1 MPNIENQTKFFSL
14 LEVMSS
20 IQKTIIGRY
29 SSLFWVRA
37 EMIKLNHYTHSG
49 HCYPDLVEKKEG
61 KIVAQTRAI
70 IWKNDFESISKKF
83 IYFTN
88 EPIKDGVTILFQCR
102 INFDTLHGLSLNI
115 IDIDPMFTLGE
126 LEKERQ
132 ETIERLKKED
142 LFHANSTLPL
152 ALLPQRLAIIS
163 VQTSKGYSDFMNIID
178 QEKNY
183 KLFTYLFPSLLQ
195 GDNAV
200 ETLIQALEAV
210 EKVKKHFDAVLI
222 IRGGGGDIGLSCYDN
237 YELSKTIAN
246 FPLPVL
252 TGIGHST
259 NETVAEMVAYKNA
272 ITPTELA
279 DFILNR
285 FRAFDQ
291 EIEDIKKR
299 LVNLSKKRIEIEGNN
314 LQRLLIQIKQSS
326 KNRLITEENQ
336 LKALEKYITLLNPN
350 NLLKRGYTITL
361 KDNRIIKSKQEL
373 KQGDKITTQFQD
385 GTIESTIE

>member
-29 SSLFWVRA
+29 SSLFWVKA

-61 KIVAQTRAI
+61 RIVAQTRAI

-83 IYFTN
+83 IYFTK

-222 IRGGGGDIGLSCYDN
+222 IRGGGGDIGLSCYNN

-385 GTIESTIE
+385 GTIESTI

>member
-29 SSLFWVRA
+29 SSLFWVKA

-61 KIVAQTRAI
+61 RIVAQTRAI

-83 IYFTN
+83 IYFTK

-178 QEKNY
+178 QENNY

-222 IRGGGGDIGLSCYDN
+222 IRGGGGDIGLSCYNN

-385 GTIESTIE
+385 GTIESTI

>member
-61 KIVAQTRAI
+61 RIVAQTRAI

-83 IYFTN
+83 IYFTK

-142 LFHANSTLPL
+142 LFHANITLPL

-222 IRGGGGDIGLSCYDN
+222 VRGGGGDIGLSCYNN

-285 FRAFDQ
+285 FRLFDQ
-291 EIEDIKKR
+291 ELEEIKQR
-299 LVNLSKKRIEIEGNN
+299 IVNNSKKRIEKEKNN
-314 LQRLLIQIKQSS
+314 LERLLTQIKNSS
-326 KNRLITEENQ
+326 KSRLKSEENQ

-361 KDNRIIKSKQEL
+361 KDNRIIKYKQEL

-385 GTIESTIE
+385 GTIESTI